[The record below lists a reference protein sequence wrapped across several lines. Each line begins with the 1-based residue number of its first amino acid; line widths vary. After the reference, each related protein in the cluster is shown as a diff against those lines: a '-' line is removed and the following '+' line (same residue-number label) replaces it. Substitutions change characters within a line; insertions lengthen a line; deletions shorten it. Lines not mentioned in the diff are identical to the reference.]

1 MKRTLILAL
10 AMGFAP
16 AFAGQATLIELPGT
30 APAIAPAAAV
40 AAPACAASCF
50 AIEVGPNYTSMIDG
64 IDKELDIDT
73 VGVDVTGVYNIDSNW
88 AVTLRFS
95 WATGDEKNT
104 YDDGIDTWREKWDVT
119 NWSIA
124 PGIRYTVGLTESLS
138 AFAGANIGYGNTKI
152 ELDIEGESES
162 IDDSGL
168 TYGIEAGLKYDLCES
183 VYLYGAA
190 QYWGTT
196 AQPSAEGEKADKQNG
211 VNFRLGVGV
220 SF

>member
-1 MKRTLILAL
+1 MKHTLILAL
-10 AMGFAP
+10 ALGLAP
-16 AFAGQATLIELPGT
+16 AFAGQATLVEFPNT
-30 APAIAPAAAV
+30 APAV
-40 AAPACAASCF
+40 VAPACTGSAF

-64 IDKELDIDT
+64 IEEGILDIDT

-95 WATGDEKNT
+95 WATGDKTE
-104 YDDGIDTWREKWDVT
+104 YDNYLNEIFKCDVT

-124 PGIRYTVGLTESLS
+124 PGIRYTVGLTENLS
-138 AFAGANIGYGNTKI
+138 AFAGANVGYGNT
-152 ELDIEGESES
+152 DIKVSAEIDSWSES
-162 IDDSGL
+162 FDDSGL
-168 TYGIEAGLKYDLCES
+168 IYGIEAGLKYDLCES

-196 AQPSAEGEKADKQNG
+196 AQPSFEGAKADKQNG
-211 VNFRLGVGV
+211 INFRLGVGV

>member
-1 MKRTLILAL
+1 MKHTLILAL
-10 AMGFAP
+10 ALGLAP
-16 AFAGQATLIELPGT
+16 AFAGQATLVELPNT
-30 APAIAPAAAV
+30 TPAV
-40 AAPACAASCF
+40 VAPACTGSAF

-64 IDKELDIDT
+64 IEEGMDIDT

-95 WATGDEKNT
+95 WATGDKTVFHN
-104 YDDGIDTWREKWDVT
+104 GIGENFKWDVT

-124 PGIRYTVGLTESLS
+124 PGIRYTVGLTENLS
-138 AFAGANIGYGNTKI
+138 AFAGANVGYGNTDIKWS
-152 ELDIEGESES
+152 IEGYSGS
-162 IDDSGL
+162 FDDSGL
-168 TYGIEAGLKYDLCES
+168 IYGIEAGLKYDLCES

-196 AQPSAEGEKADKQNG
+196 AQPSDEGIKFDKQNG
-211 VNFRLGVGV
+211 INFRLGVGV

>member
-1 MKRTLILAL
+1 M
-10 AMGFAP
+10 
-16 AFAGQATLIELPGT
+16 
-30 APAIAPAAAV
+30 V
-40 AAPACAASCF
+40 APACTGSAF

-64 IDKELDIDT
+64 IEEGMDIDT

-95 WATGDEKNT
+95 WATGDKTEYGTTAGNT
-104 YDDGIDTWREKWDVT
+104 QSGYGYIIDSRFKWDVT

-124 PGIRYTVGLTESLS
+124 PGIRYTVGLTENLS
-138 AFAGANIGYGNTKI
+138 AFAGANVGYGNTDIKVSI
-152 ELDIEGESES
+152 EVNSRSES
-162 IDDSGL
+162 LDDSGL
-168 TYGIEAGLKYDLCES
+168 IYGIEAGLKYDLCES

-196 AQPSAEGEKADKQNG
+196 AQPSIGGYKFNKQNG
-211 VNFRLGVGV
+211 INFRLGVGV

>member
-1 MKRTLILAL
+1 M
-10 AMGFAP
+10 
-16 AFAGQATLIELPGT
+16 
-30 APAIAPAAAV
+30 V
-40 AAPACAASCF
+40 APACTGSAF

-64 IDKELDIDT
+64 IDEKMDIDT

-95 WATGDEKNT
+95 WATGDKTE
-104 YDDGIDTWREKWDVT
+104 YDIVEGIKRDVT

-124 PGIRYTVGLTESLS
+124 PGIRYTVGLTENLS
-138 AFAGANIGYGNTKI
+138 AFAGANVGYGNT
-152 ELDIEGESES
+152 DIKLSVEGYSES

-196 AQPSAEGEKADKQNG
+196 AQPSYEGIKFDKQNG
-211 VNFRLGVGV
+211 INFRLGVGV

>member
-10 AMGFAP
+10 ALGFAP
-16 AFAGQATLIELPGT
+16 AFAGQATLVELPNT
-30 APAIAPAAAV
+30 APVAATPAV
-40 AAPACAASCF
+40 VAPACTGSAF

-64 IDKELDIDT
+64 IDEEMDIDT

-95 WATGDEKNT
+95 WATGDKTE
-104 YDDGIDTWREKWDVT
+104 YDMGESFKWDVT

-124 PGIRYTVGLTESLS
+124 PGIRYTVGLTENLS
-138 AFAGANIGYGNTKI
+138 AFAGANVGYGNT
-152 ELDIEGESES
+152 DIKLSFEGYSES

-168 TYGIEAGLKYDLCES
+168 TYAIEAGLKYDLCES

-196 AQPSAEGEKADKQNG
+196 AQPSSEGEKADKQNG
-211 VNFRLGVGV
+211 INFRLGVGF

>member
-1 MKRTLILAL
+1 MKHTLILAL
-10 AMGFAP
+10 ALGFAP
-16 AFAGQATLIELPGT
+16 AFAGQATLVELPNT
-30 APAIAPAAAV
+30 TPAV
-40 AAPACAASCF
+40 VAPACTGSAF

-64 IDKELDIDT
+64 IEEGLDIDT

-95 WATGDEKNT
+95 WATGDKTEYYNDINES
-104 YDDGIDTWREKWDVT
+104 YKWDVT

-124 PGIRYTVGLTESLS
+124 PGIRYTVGLTENLS
-138 AFAGANIGYGNTKI
+138 AFAGANIGYGNTDFKVSTEI
-152 ELDIEGESES
+152 DSWSES
-162 IDDSGL
+162 FDDSGL
-168 TYGIEAGLKYDLCES
+168 IYGIEAGLKYDLCES

-196 AQPSAEGEKADKQNG
+196 AQPSIEEGYNYKANKQNG
-211 VNFRLGVGV
+211 INFRLGVGV